1 MCCRY
6 YFPTFEDDNLL
17 CALDDDAS
25 DDVTAL
31 TAGVSSS
38 HDVTTAAH
46 VSSSLDV
53 TSPERFAACGDGTTC
68 GMSSPA
74 DDASGAAAVVRA
86 FSARMSSVVIAEDC
100 PVTESMLATDRECLQ
115 QLQHS

>member
-31 TAGVSSS
+31 TAGISSS
-38 HDVTTAAH
+38 LDVTTAAD

-53 TSPERFAACGDGTTC
+53 TSPGRVAACGDGTTC
-68 GMSSPA
+68 GATSPA
-74 DDASGAAAVVRA
+74 DDASGAAAAVRA
-86 FSARMSSVVIAEDC
+86 VSARLSSVVIAEDC